1 MTRITK
7 QCRIVLRSC
16 EISFSRTFKI
26 SITTCLVHL
35 IGIGK
40 PYPTWIDSVPFPP
53 GYVMPQFCMFNAL
66 SKPEQDLAHFLSRC
80 GETSKNGALCLR
92 QFLQSLEGDAF
103 VWYSKLPPGLIPD
116 WDSLVARFH
125 KHFYST
131 HRSVSVTEFSEAKQ
145 RQHESVDYFIARWRK
160 RKR

>member
-1 MTRITK
+1 
-7 QCRIVLRSC
+7 
-16 EISFSRTFKI
+16 
-26 SITTCLVHL
+26 
-35 IGIGK
+35 
-40 PYPTWIDSVPFPP
+40 
-53 GYVMPQFCMFNAL
+53 MFNAL

-131 HRSVSVTEFSEAKQ
+131 HWSVSVTEFSEAKQ

-160 RKR
+160 RKKVKKLLKPEIIF